1 MTSPPNTPD
10 SLDLERSR
18 AAVAVACL
26 QWLRCTGPAIDL
38 EANRAEVDDLPRG
51 RWPTE
56 DPAPALDPCDR
67 PHPLWDRWLDG

>member
-1 MTSPPNTPD
+1 MAVDPD
-10 SLDLERSR
+10 AFDFDYERSR

-38 EANRAEVDDLPRG
+38 ETPRDSAEVPRDS
-51 RWPTE
+51 RPIE
-56 DPAPALDPCDR
+56 DPIPSLDFS